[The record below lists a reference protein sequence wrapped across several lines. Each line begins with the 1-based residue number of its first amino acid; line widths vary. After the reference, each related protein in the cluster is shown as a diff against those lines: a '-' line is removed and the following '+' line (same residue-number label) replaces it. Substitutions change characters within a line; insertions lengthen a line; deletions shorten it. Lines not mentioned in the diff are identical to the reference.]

1 MDHRHCPDCGHDH
14 MRPYAHPVR
23 CDACCAWEDA
33 SEQCERALQ
42 PLREALGM
50 PARPRAELVAA
61 AVSALR
67 ALEHSSAALARI
79 STALTA
85 TGREADTPAA
95 IADAVEEALLD
106 HLPAAPADGG
116 DCGGE

>member
-33 SEQCERALQ
+33 SEQCDRALQ

-67 ALEHSSAALARI
+67 ALEHSSAAAARWAA
-79 STALTA
+79 TAAAWAA
-85 TGREADTPAA
+85 TAA

-106 HLPAAPADGG
+106 HLPDAPADGG
-116 DCGGE
+116 DCGGDEW